1 MICPFCSLLCDA
13 DDLREIHCERR
24 VASLA
29 QFHSIRPTTSPP
41 HQPDLFPL
49 LRSAKRILVTGR
61 ITSVETARAAVAFAS
76 KFNAT
81 IDCAESGH
89 VFKNLLAIQRSGL
102 NSVSLA
108 EARELTDVFIIVGD
122 DHFQTT
128 VPRLPMALSNG
139 KAHAQTVL
147 LLGNFSNDTA
157 EQWQKAGFDTW
168 TVPCELSSVPSAL
181 AHWSL
186 WMDTLP
192 KRIGG
197 AHPTADDN
205 SHWSQWMDANPLF
218 ERMRIANY
226 TTVVW
231 SAENLRMAQAD
242 LWVER
247 LLQWIASRNETNR
260 CAALP
265 WASTDGTFQQVC
277 NWLTG
282 FPGRVAFRDGVPSYD
297 PHKNSYEQW
306 MEYTLSGTHEESVI
320 VLVDETV
327 NTQPFLEQHQHRAV
341 QGTSLIELTP
351 SSVRFPTNVAGL
363 EDIADMFR
371 ADQCLLARVEAASSP
386 RPFAKSAADWLKELS
401 Q

>member
-24 VASLA
+24 VASLT
-29 QFHSIRPTTSPP
+29 QFHSIRPTTSLP
-41 HQPDLFPL
+41 HQPDLLPL

-61 ITSVETARAAVAFAS
+61 IASVETARAAVAFAS

-89 VFKNLLAIQRSGL
+89 VFKNVLAIQRSGL
-102 NSVSLA
+102 NSISLA

-128 VPRLPMALSNG
+128 VPRLPIALSNG
-139 KAHAQTVL
+139 KARAQTVL
-147 LLGNFSNDTA
+147 LLGDFTNESA

-181 AHWSL
+181 SHWSL
-186 WMDTLP
+186 WMDALS
-192 KRIGG
+192 KD
-197 AHPTADDN
+197 AHFEV
-205 SHWSQWMDANPLF
+205 SGANPLF
-218 ERMRIANY
+218 ERMRNANY
-226 TTVVW
+226 TSVVW

-247 LLQWIASRNETNR
+247 LLQWIANRNETNR

-277 NWLTG
+277 TWLTG
-282 FPGRVAFRDGVPSYD
+282 FPGRVAFKDGVPSYD

-306 MEYTLSGTHEESVI
+306 IECTPMHAHDESVI
-320 VLVDETV
+320 VLVDETI
-327 NTQPFLEQHQHRAV
+327 NSLPFLKQHQSQAV

-351 SSVRFPTNVAGL
+351 SSVRFPTKVTGL
-363 EDIADMFR
+363 EENADMFR
-371 ADQCLLARVEAASSP
+371 ADQCLLARVEAAYSP
-386 RPFAKSAADWLKELS
+386 RPFVKSASDWLEELS
-401 Q
+401 K